1 MNGRRVLA
9 ALVAIGLVVGAV
21 AIRRSLDDTT
31 ASSNPSGDGGRLA
44 LLCTPETEA
53 ACRRLDAS
61 VTVEDPGLTVDRLAT
76 ANGGLGADAW
86 VTPRVWIDIAV
97 ERRTLAGLSDET
109 PIARRTKVLATS
121 PLALVI
127 KNDVAAT
134 VTAGCAG
141 KLDWACIART
151 IDRPAFR
158 VGIDPTTTTQGLLSV
173 AALTGG
179 LLGRTDYAS
188 NDFDDETFVDGTTRI
203 RGAIPVAGPGGS
215 TALDRLLLIPATAS
229 AVTSVGAV
237 ARSAVKG
244 SRDEATL
251 TVSVPTP
258 VVSAQ
263 VVAAGSR
270 DGVGRVDDAALGEA
284 LGATGWV
291 TGGAQ
296 GRAANGGVPRAGV
309 VVALS
314 DKWNG

>member
-1 MNGRRVLA
+1 M
-9 ALVAIGLVVGAV
+9 
-21 AIRRSLDDTT
+21 
-31 ASSNPSGDGGRLA
+31 
-44 LLCTPETEA
+44 
-53 ACRRLDAS
+53 
-61 VTVEDPGLTVDRLAT
+61 TVDRLAT
-76 ANGGLGADAW
+76 VEGRLGADAW
-86 VTPRVWIDIAV
+86 VTPRVWVEIAV
-97 ERRTLAGLSDET
+97 ERRTLAALSAA
-109 PIARRTKVLATS
+109 PVAARTKVLATS
-121 PLALVI
+121 PLDLVI

-141 KLDWACIART
+141 TLDWACIART
-151 IDRPAFR
+151 IDSPAFR

-173 AALTGG
+173 AALTAG

-188 NDFDDETFVDGTTRI
+188 NDFDDETFVDGITRI
-203 RGAIPVAGPGGS
+203 QGAIPAAGPGGS

-229 AVTSVGAV
+229 AVTSLGAV
-237 ARSAVKG
+237 ARSAVAG

-291 TGGAQ
+291 TGGGQ

-309 VVALS
+309 MVALS